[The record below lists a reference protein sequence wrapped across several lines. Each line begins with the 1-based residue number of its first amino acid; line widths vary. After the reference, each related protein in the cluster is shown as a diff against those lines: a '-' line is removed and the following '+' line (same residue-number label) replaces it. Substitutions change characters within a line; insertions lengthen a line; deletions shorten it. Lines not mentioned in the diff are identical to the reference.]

1 MSLIVFL
8 IHGVDK
14 SEHLVTMQ
22 VTMNEVLVI
31 KESPD
36 RAVLYYSRDALR
48 DVQLQ
53 LVRLQLSP
61 PTFSVGTGGNVAHE
75 TPKSSTAHRHLNVS
89 NMVVEFKTPHNTAQH
104 QQLPVK

>member
-1 MSLIVFL
+1 VQGWLPEYFISRDVSRIESLVLPVSLIVFL

-61 PTFSVGTGGNVAHE
+61 RIALV
-75 TPKSSTAHRHLNVS
+75 
-89 NMVVEFKTPHNTAQH
+89 
-104 QQLPVK
+104 